1 MQTDF
6 SHLVTKA
13 RRSGWQVS
21 RCNGGHLRF
30 VPPETLPE
38 APIIF
43 ASGSPSDWRAARNLR
58 AMLRRT
64 GGFEAR
70 GI

>member
-1 MQTDF
+1 MCSDLA
-6 SHLVTKA
+6 HLVSKA
-13 RRSGWQVS
+13 RRSGWTVTRQH
-21 RCNGGHLRF
+21 GGHLRF
-30 VPPETLPE
+30 VPPPSLPE

-43 ASGSPSDWRAARNLR
+43 AAATPSDVRSVRNLR

-64 GGFEAR
+64 GGFAVR